1 MVYIF
6 FTILVLS
13 IIIGVI
19 SMQDYDLPSSLKK
32 IITGK
37 TIKGSIIFFT
47 QQIKH
52 YSSSSSDWTG
62 RKLSSS
68 KSFSK
73 RLTSETSSSQDS
85 SSESSS

>member
-1 MVYIF
+1 MIYIF
-6 FTILVLS
+6 LTILILS
-13 IIIGVI
+13 IVIAVI
-19 SMQDYDLPSSLKK
+19 SMYDYDLPSSLKK

-37 TIKGSIIFFT
+37 TIKGSIIFFK

-73 RLTSETSSSQDS
+73 RPTSETSSSQTF
-85 SSESSS
+85 SSESSC